1 MDEREIPTG
10 ALTDDRV
17 IVRDPASASQIYNK
31 GYFGANLSGGAL
43 SLDLI
48 EATYLVE
55 AMRLAVFSKDEKL
68 GMKELFRVATRI
80 HPSFEIK
87 YLVYRDLRQRGYV
100 VKEGA
105 VPVDFRVLPRGG
117 APSKAASKFWVV
129 ALSERGVFDIEE
141 LLGLMEKVEQVR
153 KTLLLAVVDEEGDL
167 TYYNVKGITPH
178 GRLKEAPLPEVEGIL
193 LQDRALILDPL
204 EAQALYNAGFYGN
217 PMGSALQLSLL
228 ESVYLMDKGALK
240 LRNAKTNRAVPFEKL
255 FSEAKRLQPDFELRL
270 STYRDLRAKGILVK
284 TGFKYGSHF
293 RAYEGD
299 PDKNHARYLVHAVPE
314 GYRSMWAEISRAV
327 RLAHGV
333 KKEILLART
342 KGDEAEYV
350 RLGRMRP

>member
-1 MDEREIPTG
+1 MDDREVPTG
-10 ALTDDRV
+10 ILADDRV
-17 IVRDPASASQIYNK
+17 VVRDPPSASLIYNK
-31 GYFGANLSGGAL
+31 GYFGANLSGGSL

-55 AMRLAVFSKDEKL
+55 AMRLVVMSKDERL
-68 GMKELFRVATRI
+68 GMKGLFKVATRI

-100 VKEGA
+100 VKAGA

-117 APSKAASKFWVV
+117 VPSKAASKFWVV

-167 TYYNVKGITPH
+167 TYYNVKGVRPH

-193 LQDRALILDPL
+193 LQDRSLILDPL
-204 EAQALYNAGFYGN
+204 EAQALYNAGFYGK

-228 ESVYLMDKGALK
+228 ESVYLMDKGALR
-240 LRNAKTNRAVPFEKL
+240 LRNAKTNRVVPFDKL
-255 FSEAKRLQPDFELRL
+255 FSEAVRLQPDFELRL